1 MFAVACVAALALLV
15 LAMAVMSDGNEQ
27 PAPGLAER
35 VDGRNAPASID
46 AVTTDEI
53 VGVLSLASGAET
65 GVPVSIESAGTAWLV
80 ELERSDGTETTVRV
94 EGDSAQL
101 VESERDNEAG
111 QANGL
116 DRANVDSAMKAA
128 LAEVEGTVVAISA
141 DDDLIRDAYSVD
153 VLTANTS
160 EVVEVELDRDFKVT
174 RTETESND
182 D

>member
-15 LAMAVMSDGNEQ
+15 LAMAVMADDNEQ
-27 PAPGLAER
+27 PPLGLADS

-46 AVTTDEI
+46 AVTPDEI
-53 VGVLSLASGAET
+53 VGVISLASGVET
-65 GVPVSIESAGTAWLV
+65 GVPVSVESTGTSWLV

-94 EGDSAQL
+94 EGDSAKL

-111 QANGL
+111 QPNGL
-116 DRANVDSAMKAA
+116 DRSNVEGAMKAA

-141 DDDLIRDAYSVD
+141 DDDSIGDAYSVD

-160 EVVEVELDRDFKVT
+160 ELVEVELDSDFKVT
-174 RTETESND
+174 LTENESND
-182 D
+182 N